1 MTLDIA
7 ALRGEIRRKSTTPAR
22 LLEIAALDPQLSRS
36 VAQAKTTP
44 PDVLDKLARSSDMP
58 TRTRVAEHPST
69 ALPTLLHLA
78 GDPQWTVLK
87 ALTEHPNLPAEVL
100 EKLSRHKRST
110 VRAAAV
116 KMLLARGPLAQAD
129 WERLQRDPAE
139 EVRMELAAYAGLDAA
154 AVTAFLQDPAASVRY
169 TILARSLGAY
179 THKLTRQSF
188 PLPAP
193 LTPAQVLPLLDD
205 ENADV
210 RLYAVRVLERQKFDF
225 LTLPLAQRE
234 RLALDADPTLASHI
248 LNLWPQWFAPSEAK
262 SAAHILAELAQS
274 PNEGLRIKALSLTE
288 DARLLQAAAADPSE
302 AVRAEVAARVRDL
315 CALQGL
321 AQDSSET
328 VRLRLLSNPHA
339 PRELLRQVAGSTPN
353 FFSRSAL
360 FAHPNLTE
368 ADWQELLSDGGPV
381 LAGGRIDFTGLY
393 MQYRDT
399 RPDVYLRIM
408 DYLAHSQRADVLGQ
422 MLGYHMSPAA
432 VVQLGQSIQQHAPQL
447 LPRYKEKYGSAHR

>member
-58 TRTRVAEHPST
+58 TRTRVAEHPNA

-110 VRAAAV
+110 VRAATV
-116 KMLLARGPLAQAD
+116 KMLLARGPLARGD

-139 EVRMELAAYAGLDAA
+139 EVRMELAAWKGLDAA
-154 AVTAFLQDPAASVRY
+154 QAAAFLQDPAASVRH
-169 TILARSLGAY
+169 TILARSLGAF
-179 THKLTRQSF
+179 THKLSRQPF

-205 ENADV
+205 ENAEV

-225 LTLPLAQRE
+225 LTLPLPQRE
-234 RLALDADPTLASHI
+234 RLALDADPALASHL
-248 LNLWPQWFAPSEAK
+248 LNLWPQWFAATEAE

-274 PNEGLRIKALSLTE
+274 PNEGLRMKALSLTE

-315 CALQGL
+315 SALQGL
-321 AQDSSET
+321 AHDSSET
-328 VRLRLLSNPHA
+328 VRLQILSNPHA
-339 PRELLRQVAGSTPN
+339 SRELLRQVAGSTPN

-381 LAGGRIDFTGLY
+381 LAGGRIDFTRLY